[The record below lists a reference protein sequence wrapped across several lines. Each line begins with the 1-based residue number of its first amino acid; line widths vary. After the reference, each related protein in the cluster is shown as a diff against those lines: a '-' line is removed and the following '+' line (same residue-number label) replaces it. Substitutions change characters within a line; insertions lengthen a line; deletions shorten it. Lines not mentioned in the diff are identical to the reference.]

1 MRYSVKKI
9 LLWGGLGFL
18 VLSLLLIILPWF
30 LNPDYLQNLVLRQIQ
45 QTFGSHV
52 RVGRTSFALFP
63 SPHFLVSDVVVKE
76 RLDSH
81 AVFRAESMSLT
92 LGVGQLL
99 QKKLV
104 VREFFLDHPEI
115 EIRRDKL
122 GVWRFLGHS
131 TDDSSLSFL
140 GSFLVL
146 GKLKVTNGKIIVIDE
161 SPSESVR
168 GMVLEDVDFLSE
180 TSYENRQFR
189 RQPISRVCSL
199 WRCTFQIFRSLES
212 RISG

>member
-1 MRYSVKKI
+1 VKKT

-104 VREFFLDHPEI
+104 VREFLLDQPEI
-115 EIRRDKL
+115 EFRRDKSGS
-122 GVWRFLGHS
+122 GVF
-131 TDDSSLSFL
+131 
-140 GSFLVL
+140 
-146 GKLKVTNGKIIVIDE
+146 
-161 SPSESVR
+161 
-168 GMVLEDVDFLSE
+168 
-180 TSYENRQFR
+180 
-189 RQPISRVCSL
+189 
-199 WRCTFQIFRSLES
+199 
-212 RISG
+212 